1 MIETFRGIAHPSL
14 CDSLGH
20 LNTRSYFNVF
30 DDASFRFFD
39 ALGEPCDVLQAQQ
52 QSWADIKAEIEY
64 KAEIPLG
71 RAFFVRTG
79 IVALG
84 GRSVTFRH
92 EMMSGESAGMLHAT
106 MQAVSVF
113 FDLAARKAIALPE
126 SFRREA
132 ERHMV
137 GMNGG

>member
-30 DDASFRFFD
+30 DDASFRLFD
-39 ALGEPCDVLQAQQ
+39 ALGDPCDVLQAQRR
-52 QSWADIKAEIEY
+52 SWADIKAEIEY

-71 RAFFVRTG
+71 RTFFVRSG

-92 EMMSGESAGMLHAT
+92 EMMSGEGGSMLCAT

-113 FDLAARKAIALPE
+113 FDLAARKATPRPDG
-126 SFRREA
+126 FRREA

-137 GMNGG
+137 G